1 MIKIR
6 DHHSFLLVS
15 FFTSLNT
22 QAPVFFTDETTG
34 QKLVPIAPVTRNW
47 YASKVEYQRTM
58 LPLIPS
64 YAITIHKSQG
74 QTLDKIILNIGEKK
88 YASGLTYTALSRAK
102 KIENIAFDP
111 LPYINRIRKMFKG
124 KRFNN
129 RLEEEKRLL
138 KKQEERLKKVVKN
151 V

>member
-1 MIKIR
+1 MI
-6 DHHSFLLVS
+6 
-15 FFTSLNT
+15 
-22 QAPVFFTDETTG
+22 
-34 QKLVPIAPVTRNW
+34 
-47 YASKVEYQRTM
+47 
-58 LPLIPS
+58 PLIPS

-111 LPYINRIRKMFKG
+111 FPYINRIRKIVKG